1 MKKWNSSFDMKT
13 QFNVVIPARYAS
25 SRLPGKPLLTIADK
39 PMLQHVYERALESGA
54 AHVVIA
60 TDDQRIQD
68 ACNLF
73 SANVCMTKSTH
84 QSGTDRIAEV
94 IQQLSWSDDTIVV
107 NLQGDEPLIQPMLI
121 TQVAADLAHHSQAS
135 IATLCSPIHTAA
147 ELLDPHVVKVVTDHQ
162 GFALYFSRAAVPWDR
177 DAFAIDMEVL
187 PEDSKHFRHIGLY
200 AYKAGFIQHY
210 SQLKTCY
217 MEQVESLEQLRALW
231 NGYAIHV
238 SITDKPPAHGVDTQE
253 DLERIRQ
260 LLNVDQV

>member
-1 MKKWNSSFDMKT
+1 MET
-13 QFNVVIPARYAS
+13 PFNVVIPARYAS

-60 TDDQRIQD
+60 TDDQRIED
-68 ACNLF
+68 ACELF
-73 SANVCMTKSTH
+73 SANVCITKATH

-94 IQQLSWSDDTIVV
+94 IQRLDWSDDTIVV
-107 NLQGDEPLIQPMLI
+107 NLQGDEPLIQPTLI
-121 TQVAADLAHHSQAS
+121 SQVAEDLALHSRAA

-162 GFALYFSRAAVPWDR
+162 GYAMYFSRAAVPWDR
-177 DAFAIDMEVL
+177 DAFAIDMDAL
-187 PEDSKHFRHIGLY
+187 PENSKHYRHIGLY

-210 SQLKTCY
+210 SELKPCY
-217 MEQVESLEQLRALW
+217 IEQVESLEQLRAMW

-238 SITDKPPAHGVDTQE
+238 SISEELPAHGVDTAE
-253 DLERIRQ
+253 DLERVRQ
-260 LLNVDQV
+260 LLSVDKI